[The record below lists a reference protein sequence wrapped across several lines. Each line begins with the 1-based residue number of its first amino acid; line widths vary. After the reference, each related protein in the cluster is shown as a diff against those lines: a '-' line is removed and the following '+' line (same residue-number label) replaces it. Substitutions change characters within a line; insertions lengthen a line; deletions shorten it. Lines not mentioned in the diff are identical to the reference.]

1 MKRTLLLAMLVTG
14 CGSFNT
20 TYITEG
26 PVLRQDSPQLKKD
39 VPGPDIPSAIPVVQ
53 PTNNGRTYMPKKL
66 VCSKYV
72 APTLPELPAI
82 PIEQLKKIDPADHK
96 NIDRVLTQHINEVRR
111 IVLDYRKAESEA
123 KARHWASCHLTR
135 VEQ

>member
-20 TYITEG
+20 TYITETT
-26 PVLRQDSPQLKKD
+26 PYRPEVPTPKKETSA
-39 VPGPDIPSAIPVVQ
+39 PDIPSAVPVVQ
-53 PTNNGRTYMPKKL
+53 PVSNGRTYMPKRL
-66 VCSKYV
+66 VCGKYV

-82 PIEQLKKIDPADHK
+82 PIEQLKRIDPADHK
-96 NIDRVLTQHINEVRR
+96 AIDRVLTQHINDVRK

-123 KARHWASCHLTR
+123 KARHWASCHLTH